1 MSLDLTDDKSTLVQ
15 VEDYSKTSSISCDL
29 YQKLDLK
36 NCQVISQS

>member
-1 MSLDLTDDKSTLVQ
+1 MTITDDKSTLVQ
-15 VEDYSKTSSISCDL
+15 VEDYRKTSSISRDL